1 MQRILRIA
9 TMMGFLLLMLF
20 GVSALADESMQVRI
34 PVIASGSSCTVELF
48 DEQGHRVQV
57 LNLQAGVENA
67 FVVECVGL
75 KRFTYTAMVSSKDT
89 PYVDYDNR
97 NYRITIDLVY
107 DENGELAAMVFIE
120 NLTSNEAKLP
130 KLVFVNTS
138 KARFTFTKR
147 WSGGQEATIDW
158 AMFQAD
164 GTPMHKLFYK
174 QIISENEWQYEATF
188 YDDISDCYI
197 IETPIDGYLVMYQNV
212 GKYSDVT
219 DRCHNG
225 GTIINYKPP
234 QTGDATD
241 IAIYYGLFA
250 VSLPGL
256 IFLWYKRL
264 RASRG
269 KA

>member
-1 MQRILRIA
+1 MQRILGIA
-9 TMMGFLLLMLF
+9 AMMCFLFLMFF

-48 DEQGHRVQV
+48 DEQGHRVQM
-57 LNLQAGVENA
+57 LNLQAGVESA

-75 KRFTYTAMVSSKDT
+75 KRFTYTAMVSNKDT
-89 PYVDYDNR
+89 AYVDYDHR

-130 KLVFVNTS
+130 KLVFINTP

-158 AMFQAD
+158 DMFHAD

-188 YDDISDCYI
+188 YDDVSDCYI
-197 IETPIDGYLVMYQNV
+197 IETPIDGYLVMYKNV

-225 GTIINYKPP
+225 GTILNYKVP
-234 QTGDATD
+234 QTSDETSLSVYVMTFLGATLLL
-241 IAIYYGLFA
+241 GVML
-250 VSLPGL
+250 VCRR
-256 IFLWYKRL
+256 K
-264 RASRG
+264 